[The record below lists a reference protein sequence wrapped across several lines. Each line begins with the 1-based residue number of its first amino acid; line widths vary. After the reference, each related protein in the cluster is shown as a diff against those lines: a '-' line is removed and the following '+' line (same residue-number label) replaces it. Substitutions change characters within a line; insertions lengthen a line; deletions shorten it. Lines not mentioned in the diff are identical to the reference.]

1 MTNTPDVGQL
11 AQSKAQLQLDSITV
25 IGLFSGPQGDS
36 ALLRMGDGEIQKV
49 AAGDT
54 AGVLTVLAIDH
65 AVVTLR
71 DHRGQTFQLTLPGKT

>member
-1 MTNTPDVGQL
+1 MTKTPYVGQL
-11 AQSKAQLQLDSITV
+11 AQSKAQLQLDRITV
-25 IGLFSGPQGDS
+25 IGLLSTPQSDS

-54 AGVLTVLAIDH
+54 AGVLTVLAIDD

-71 DHRGQTFQLTLPGKT
+71 DHRGQTFQLTVPGTT